1 MLKHRGR
8 LPLGF
13 AFLLLALVLG
23 IGIVTAQ
30 DATPI
35 QIGQNLP
42 GEVSDTVNAV
52 RYLLPSLG
60 NETVNI
66 QVFALTS
73 GFAPHLRVY
82 DATGMMVL
90 DIANP
95 TAQSSIGGVATLTAS
110 GVYVLEVT
118 GDANT
123 RGQFV
128 ISVQPGAP
136 AAPPIELVVAEPQTG
151 SAGSQTPLTTYGFSA
166 TTEPLI
172 LTMMSDSPLGG
183 PALTL
188 TNETTATTTASTDG
202 SLIGLA
208 FMIPAGASRFRV
220 DMQTGSTGDTTYTI
234 CLSLASAPGSCGAG
248 LISESSGSAQVPP
261 PSGTGAC
268 VAASAVG
275 GAVNIRSGA
284 GTEFTIIGGLQV
296 GQSLP
301 VTGVVS
307 GGGWYQVSL
316 PNGTTGWVG
325 NSVVQLTGD
334 CSSLPSVAAP
344 VNAPRI
350 PTATP
355 TATATLAVT
364 PTLSSSATSTATAT
378 LDGTATD
385 TPTATVTTTPT
396 DTPTATVT
404 PTPTDTPTSTPVVM
418 S

>member
-1 MLKHRGR
+1 MFNHRGR
-8 LPLGF
+8 LQAGLV
-13 AFLLLALVLG
+13 FLFITIFLSF
-23 IGIVTAQ
+23 GIVNAQ
-30 DATPI
+30 EPVPI

-66 QVFALTS
+66 QAFALTN
-73 GFAPHLRVY
+73 GFAPRLRVT
-82 DATGMMVL
+82 DASGFTIL
-90 DIANP
+90 DVPNP
-95 TAQSSIGGVATLTAS
+95 AALSSIGGVATLTAS
-110 GVYVLEVT
+110 GVYILEIT

-123 RGQFV
+123 RGQFI

-136 AAPPIELVVAEPQTG
+136 VAPPIELVVGLPQTG
-151 SAGSQTPLTTYGFSA
+151 SAGSGTPLTTYGFSA
-166 TTEPLI
+166 TTEALI
-172 LTMMSDSPLGG
+172 LTILSDSPLGG
-183 PALTL
+183 PAIVLS
-188 TNETTATTTASTDG
+188 NETTATTAASTDG
-202 SLIGLA
+202 SLSGSA
-208 FMIPAGASRFRV
+208 FRIPAGTSRFRV
-220 DMQTGSTGDTTYTI
+220 DVQTGATGDTTYTI

-261 PSGTGAC
+261 PSGSGAC
-268 VAASAVG
+268 TAASAVG

-284 GTEFTIIGGLQV
+284 GVEFTIIGGLQV

-316 PNGTTGWVG
+316 PNGGTGWVG

-334 CSSLPSVAAP
+334 CSTLPSVAAP

-355 TATATLAVT
+355 TPTPTLAVT
-364 PTLSSSATSTATAT
+364 IAPTSNGTATAT
-378 LDGTATD
+378 ATATATSNSTA
-385 TPTATVTTTPT
+385 TPSATATVTTVFTA
-396 DTPTATVT
+396 TPTATATVAPPAT
-404 PTPTDTPTSTPVVM
+404 TEEA
-418 S
+418 